1 MIEAVMLWNEP
12 NNMAHWDAGLDPQW
26 ERFAEMI
33 RLAAQAIHAEAP
45 ELPIVLGGISPID
58 PEFIKNMKAKHV
70 IKEIDVVGVHGFPYD
85 WNHWFVHD
93 WPQKIEEIHRIA
105 QRPVWVTEAGVS
117 SFGAEEVQKLGLKQ
131 TVNHLLGKTAR
142 IHWYSLFDLP
152 MDWEAVAYQPEAQGA
167 EYLRHYYM
175 GLLRNDGSPKPAVKQ
190 FAQYTPDLGI
200 CQWFHYQDHRLP
212 QAIRWFKDLGVR
224 TVRTGLNWDDSVRPD
239 ANRWFDTLV
248 RELDPFEACVT
259 FCFTPEEHGLIPHHT
274 SPPKDTGA
282 FADFCG
288 QMVRRYAA

>member
-45 ELPIVLGGISPID
+45 NLPIVLGGMSPID
-58 PEFIKNMKAKHV
+58 PEFIQNMKRQNV
-70 IKEIDVVGVHGFPYD
+70 IKEIDIVGVHGFPYD
-85 WNHWFVHD
+85 WNHWVVHD
-93 WPQKIEEIHRIA
+93 WPQKIQEIHSIA
-105 QRPVWVTEAGVS
+105 RRPVWVTEAGVS

-131 TVNHLLGKTAR
+131 TANHLLGKTAR

-152 MDWEAVAYQPEAQGA
+152 MGWEAVAQQPEAQSA

-175 GLLRNDGSPKPAVKQ
+175 GLLRSDGSPKPAVKQ

-200 CQWFHYQDHRLP
+200 CQWFHYEDHRLP

-224 TVRTGLNWDDSVRPD
+224 SVRTGLNWDDGVRPES
-239 ANRWFDTLV
+239 ARWFDTLIKA
-248 RELDPFEACVT
+248 LDSFETCAT
-259 FCFTPEEHGLIPHHT
+259 FCFTPKEYGIVPHHT
-274 SPPKDTGA
+274 SPPKDTRA

-288 QMVRRYAA
+288 QMVRKYAA